1 MHIIAA
7 GCFGWL
13 VNGCSPIN
21 VSANQ
26 SASINYFFAKYV
38 FIIIVAYV
46 KRARVEVVWSSV
58 RSLFDCQVSTTW
70 AMQMPQVL
78 AGRTWNCSVPWSA
91 ATA

>member
-13 VNGCSPIN
+13 VNGFSPIN
-21 VSANQ
+21 GSAYQ
-26 SASINYFFAKYV
+26 SASIKFFAKYV

-46 KRARVEVVWSSV
+46 KRARVEVVRSSV

-70 AMQMPQVL
+70 AMQRPQVL
-78 AGRTWNCSVPWSA
+78 AGRT
-91 ATA
+91 